1 MSGATPPTA
10 SPSPRPRARA
20 RALVDRTVALTSPAL
35 LGALIGD
42 LVLTVV
48 RHDLVLLVV
57 GVVLVLSSAALFTAL
72 QARTRKEA
80 AAPTA
85 TRGTDGAQ

>member
-1 MSGATPPTA
+1 MSGATPPAA
-10 SPSPRPRARA
+10 SPSPRARA
-20 RALVDRTVALTSPAL
+20 RVRRAVVQTSPAL
-35 LGALIGD
+35 LGGLLGD

-57 GVVLVLSSAALFTAL
+57 GVVLVLFNAALVTAL
-72 QARTRKEA
+72 LARTRRET

-85 TRGTDGAQ
+85 RGGANGAQ

>member
-1 MSGATPPTA
+1 MSGATPLAA
-10 SPSPRPRARA
+10 SPSPRTRTRVRRA
-20 RALVDRTVALTSPAL
+20 VVQTSPAL
-35 LGALIGD
+35 LGGLLGD

-57 GVVLVLSSAALFTAL
+57 GVVLVLFNAALVTAL
-72 QARTRKEA
+72 LARSGREA

-85 TRGTDGAQ
+85 RGGADGAP